1 MIILKKLKMRKN
13 RKKVYF
19 NINSIKLINTFLEN
33 KEKKTVEHK
42 SWININPNVVSQI
55 DVNTLFYFLNNI
67 NQKEAL
73 YDNRKIKVKVV
84 GKIDIEINYNVIDD
98 NYNRMLRY
106 CEARPGRIID
116 KFIKP
121 RTPWSYPISI
131 WKSYYDIPYEGDSTE
146 YLSEVFEHDFNRC
159 QMNNFIKNE
168 EMTNEIRKILRLNFR
183 KM

>member
-1 MIILKKLKMRKN
+1 M
-13 RKKVYF
+13 
-19 NINSIKLINTFLEN
+19 
-33 KEKKTVEHK
+33 
-42 SWININPNVVSQI
+42 
-55 DVNTLFYFLNNI
+55 
-67 NQKEAL
+67 
-73 YDNRKIKVKVV
+73 V
-84 GKIDIEINYNVIDD
+84 GKIDIEVNYNVIDD
-98 NYNRMLRY
+98 GYNRMLKF

-131 WKSYYDIPYEGDSTE
+131 WKSYYDIPFDGDSTE

-168 EMTNEIRKILRLNFR
+168 EMTNEIRKLLRLNFR